1 MLHPWLLPVLFLTGL
16 AAGFVD
22 SIAGGGGLITLPVLL
37 SFGLGPQQALGTNK
51 LQGTFGSGSAS
62 WHFVRA
68 KAVSFSE
75 CARGFLFSLLGG
87 VAGALAVQHLDP
99 SLLKRAIPILLIAV
113 ALYIF
118 LKPGLGERDLQ
129 PRMPRLLFDVLFGL
143 GLGFY
148 DGFFGPGVGTFWA
161 MAFMLAL
168 GFNMTRATASTKL
181 MNFASNL
188 ASLLFFILGR
198 NVLFLPGLTMG
209 VGQLIGAKIGSHM
222 VVTRGTKFIR
232 PVFLTV
238 VLALALKLLYGTF
251 MGKG

>member
-1 MLHPWLLPVLFLTGL
+1 M
-16 AAGFVD
+16 
-22 SIAGGGGLITLPVLL
+22 
-37 SFGLGPQQALGTNK
+37 
-51 LQGTFGSGSAS
+51 
-62 WHFVRA
+62 
-68 KAVSFSE
+68 
-75 CARGFLFSLLGG
+75 
-87 VAGALAVQHLDP
+87 
-99 SLLKRAIPILLIAV
+99 
-113 ALYIF
+113 F
-118 LKPGLGERDLQ
+118 LKPGLGERDLN

-143 GLGFY
+143 GLGFD

-181 MNFASNL
+181 MNFASNI
-188 ASLLFFILGR
+188 ASLLFFVLGR

-251 MGKG
+251 LHKG